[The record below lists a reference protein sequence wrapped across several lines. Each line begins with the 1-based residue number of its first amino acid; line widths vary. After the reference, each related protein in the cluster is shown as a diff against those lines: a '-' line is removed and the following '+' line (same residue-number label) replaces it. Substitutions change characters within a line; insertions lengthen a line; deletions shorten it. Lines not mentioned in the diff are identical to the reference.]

1 MIDRAVIG
9 LVSRFAPG
17 LVRRIAGE
25 RAGEVVESVLGIGQA
40 LTGSRDPEAIQ
51 AALEADAAKAHEFRM
66 QTAELEVELEKA
78 YLADRQDA
86 RDMRLKLAELGK
98 TDWMMY
104 AVGGVVIAGFVAT
117 VLAAFFASLTPEQR
131 YMVFSLA
138 GLLGGMAGQVVSYF
152 FGSSRGS
159 AEKTRLMT
167 GPAPA
172 GGGNGRA

>member
-1 MIDRAVIG
+1 MIDIALRIA
-9 LVSRFAPG
+9 SQFAPG
-17 LVRRIAGE
+17 LVRRLAGD
-25 RAGEVVESVLGIGQA
+25 RAGDVAERILSLGGVI
-40 LTGSRDPEAIQ
+40 TGATDPAEIERRLA
-51 AALEADAAKAHEFRM
+51 EDAAKAHEFRM
-66 QTAELEVELEKA
+66 QAAELEVELEQA

-86 RDMRLKLAELGK
+86 RDMRLKLAELGR

-117 VLAAFFASLTPEQR
+117 VLAAFFADLTPEQR

-167 GPAPA
+167 GNAPN
-172 GGGNGRA
+172 GGGNGAAG